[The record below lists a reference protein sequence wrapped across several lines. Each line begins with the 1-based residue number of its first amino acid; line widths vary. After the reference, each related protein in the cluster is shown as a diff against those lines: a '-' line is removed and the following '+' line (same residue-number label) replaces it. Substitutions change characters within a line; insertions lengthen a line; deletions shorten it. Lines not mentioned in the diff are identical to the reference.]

1 MGITMALSDS
11 IFNMKPPLSLYV
23 HIPFCQVKCP
33 YCDFYSLAKAEDSI
47 QAYTRVLLEE
57 IAYFARAAARR
68 HRVETVFFGGGT
80 PSHIPAGHI
89 ERIVDAL
96 REHFDVDD
104 TAEITLEMNPGS
116 CETAKLGEY
125 RRMGINRISLGIQS
139 FHDDELKFLGRVHD
153 AGQAHAAINAVRD
166 AGFANF
172 SMDFIFGL
180 PGQSRERWDQT
191 LTQALAYDPPHLSA
205 YNLTYEE
212 GTLLYQQKKAG
223 QVKPLPDD
231 LELELFLLARRKLA
245 QAGLA
250 QYEISNYAKAGFEAR
265 HNLVYWNGKEYLGF
279 GAGGHSFFDGKRFS
293 KQRSLSQYLANTSAE
308 AVAIIADEELSLERR
323 FWEILAIGLRDL
335 RGVPLAK
342 LSAQWG
348 VPAPD
353 ERSAKLA
360 PWLDE
365 GLLQIHQGYLRL
377 TQRGVLYYDRV
388 AAGLI

>member
-1 MGITMALSDS
+1 M
-11 IFNMKPPLSLYV
+11 

-47 QAYTRVLLEE
+47 EAYTRALLDE
-57 IAYFARAAARR
+57 ILYFARLEGKQR
-68 HRVETVFFGGGT
+68 RVETVFFGGGT
-80 PSHIPAGHI
+80 PSYVPAGHI
-89 ERIVDAL
+89 ARILDAL
-96 REHFDVDD
+96 REHFDVDH

-116 CETAKLGEY
+116 CDTAKLGAY

-180 PGQSRERWDQT
+180 PGQSKARWDQT
-191 LTQALAYDPPHLSA
+191 LTRALAYAPPHLSA

-231 LELELFLLARRKLA
+231 LELDFFLHTAQKLGD
-245 QAGLA
+245 AGLA
-250 QYEISNYAKAGFEAR
+250 QYEISNYARPGFEAR
-265 HNLVYWNGKEYLGF
+265 HNLAYWNGKEYLGF
-279 GAGGHSFFDGKRFS
+279 GAGAHSFFDGKRFS

-308 AVAIIADEELSLERR
+308 AVAIIADEDLSPERR

-353 ERSAKLA
+353 ERSGKLA

-365 GLLQIHQGYLRL
+365 GLLQIQEGHLRL
-377 TQRGVLYYDRV
+377 TQRGLLYYDRV